1 MVSDLITARSTVAGS
16 WEESLLKGAVKGV
29 VILISLFPKL
39 IKNEV
44 VMFRR
49 ERIVAGEIEQLMCIL
64 DLDDV
69 WRTLHPDEKQFTLRR
84 SDLKILK

>member
-1 MVSDLITARSTVAGS
+1 M
-16 WEESLLKGAVKGV
+16 EGALKGV

-49 ERIVAGEIEQLMCIL
+49 EKNVAGEIEQLMCIL

-69 WRTLHPDEKQFTLRR
+69 WRTLHPDEKQFTLRT
-84 SDLKILK
+84 SDLKI